1 MPHGGTNA
9 RGRDGGVR
17 KKLAAGV
24 TAPMSEHRDA
34 IHFPQ
39 SAAIPSF
46 AMAFMYSNASRMVR
60 SVPPSLV
67 GGAV

>member
-1 MPHGGTNA
+1 
-9 RGRDGGVR
+9 
-17 KKLAAGV
+17 
-24 TAPMSEHRDA
+24 MSEHLDA

-46 AMAFMYSNASRMVR
+46 AIAFMYSNASRMVR

-67 GGAV
+67 AVR